1 MAGVSFIIKNKAGDC
16 IEHLRAEN
24 FRQWQHKNPITA
36 IVIHLQD
43 DTYTLIEH
51 VDDIPDLPPGVYQA
65 SLVKKCKH
73 SERLDLWKHI

>member
-1 MAGVSFIIKNKAGDC
+1 MGEVTFVIQNQKCDF
-16 IEHLRAEN
+16 IEHLQAEN
-24 FRQWQHKNPITA
+24 FRQWKHKNALAA
-36 IVIHLQD
+36 IVIHLRD